1 MVLDSIIH
9 STNMRKDF
17 KLTPKLK
24 EFLSF
29 DLGEMDKTKYKNKI
43 VDVTYYKE
51 LKCDIYY
58 PDEIKDKYPV
68 FLIVFG
74 GGWISGNKEM
84 RFIEDMLKPLKYGYA
99 CMVINYSLALDEVFP
114 RDVIDVKEAIHFIH
128 QNKDAYHFDDTD
140 ITIWGESA
148 GGHLAL
154 EACLVP
160 NDIFHLDLN
169 TSVKNMII
177 FYPLVDIDTVD
188 KDIELEEDKYK
199 QKDSL
204 IGVLLED
211 NISSQEVIHIAS
223 PIHYLND
230 SMPALFL
237 QHGLQ
242 DRLVPVSQ
250 SKEVIEKM
258 KDYPNV
264 RFKYELLENEDHCTD
279 YFFSDE
285 NVNKMIEFIRGK

>member
-1 MVLDSIIH
+1 MVLDSIIRLT
-9 STNMRKDF
+9 SMRKDF
-17 KLTPKLK
+17 QLTPKLK
-24 EFLSF
+24 EFLSY
-29 DLGEMDKTKYKNKI
+29 DLGVMDKSKYKHKI
-43 VDVTYYKE
+43 VDIFYNKKMT
-51 LKCDIYY
+51 CDIYY
-58 PDEIKDKYPV
+58 PDIVQDSYPV

-74 GGWISGNKEM
+74 GGWISGTKEM

-99 CMVINYSLALDEVFP
+99 CVVINYTLALDDIYP

-128 QNKDAYHFDDTD
+128 QNKDTYHFDDTD
-140 ITIWGESA
+140 IMIWGESA

-160 NDIFHLDLN
+160 NDLFQLDLN
-169 TSVKNMII
+169 TTVKNMII

-188 KDIELEEDKYK
+188 QDIELEEDKYK

-204 IGVLLED
+204 IGALLGD
-211 NISSQEVIHIAS
+211 NINNQEVIHLAS

-237 QHGLQ
+237 QHGLK

-250 SKEVIEKM
+250 SIELIEKM

-264 RFKYELLENEDHCTD
+264 RFQYELLENEDHCTD

-285 NVNKMIEFIRGK
+285 NIEKILNFVRGK